1 MFFGCCHL
9 KYIKFFPLLLFA
21 IKSCA
26 ISRQVGTI
34 NLLQMVFWCKTAPA
48 TFTWNMNKGLV
59 FISFHMTEL
68 IVSFLECFIYW
79 SHTVNHIQSIQMYTS
94 KHWYLRV
101 HSWRYISHSKCFQCT
116 QILCSSFVCVLRVKL
131 FLHCKV
137 SVHYYFDV
145 ECGGIFIFSDYLLR

>member
-34 NLLQMVFWCKTAPA
+34 NLLQMVFWCKMAPA

-68 IVSFLECFIYW
+68 IVSFLVCFIYW
-79 SHTVNHIQSIQMYTS
+79 SHTVNHIQSIQMYS
-94 KHWYLRV
+94 KHIETL
-101 HSWRYISHSKCFQCT
+101 IFE
-116 QILCSSFVCVLRVKL
+116 SSLLALYKSLKMFSMYPNYAFVCVLRVKL
-131 FLHCKV
+131 FLHRPV
-137 SVHYYFDV
+137 SVHYCFDV
-145 ECGGIFIFSDYLLR
+145 ECGGTFIFSDYLLR